1 MSDVFTVRKRSE
13 VMSKIRSRGNR
24 DTEIALAGLLRAERI
39 SGWRRHIRL
48 SVGPDAAPKGGQRS
62 PRKDFHVRPDFV
74 FKAERVVVFVDG
86 CFWHGCTAHGVQPRS
101 NYAFW
106 KRKLD
111 ANMVRDRL
119 VTRKLRTNGWTVL
132 RIWEHEFAA
141 RSRVLGKLLSRL
153 ERARA
158 PECHRSQNSRV
169 SSRFTDV
176 HL

>member
-13 VMSKIRSRGNR
+13 VMSKIRSRGNK

-48 SVGPDAAPKGGQRS
+48 SIGPDAAPRGGQRR
-62 PRKDFHVRPDFV
+62 PRRDFHVRPDFV
-74 FKAERVVVFVDG
+74 FEAERVAVFVDG

-111 ANMVRDRL
+111 ANIVRDRL
-119 VTRKLRTNGWTVL
+119 VTRKLRTSGWTVL

-141 RSRVLGKLLSRL
+141 PARVLGRLLSRL

-158 PECHRSQNSRV
+158 PRRVTTLTSRV
-169 SSRFTDV
+169 SRKFTDV